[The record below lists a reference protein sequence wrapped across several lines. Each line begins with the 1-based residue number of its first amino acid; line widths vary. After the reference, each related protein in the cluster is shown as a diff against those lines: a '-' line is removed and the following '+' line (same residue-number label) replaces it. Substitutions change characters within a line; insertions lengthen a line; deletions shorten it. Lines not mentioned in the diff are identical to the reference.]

1 MSDDLGARYIERW
14 KNEYTPAVNGEE
26 PRMLTAQDRLAAAFN
41 SREQGKPSAAVD
53 VRGVAG
59 PKPAGDIAGE
69 GGNTDNLIDIAK
81 GAARTAVELFGFPG
95 RAMAELGASGAGSR
109 MIMGASQQAPPGYG
123 VGDDLAMGA
132 DIGPLDASPEHQAK
146 IQQVIDNA
154 FEEAKT
160 FIAGAPTEGSEA
172 TEQVL
177 GFPFQVLSYPAQK
190 VGEYVLELTGDP
202 FIGKAAELATLT
214 GTFKAAH
221 AAGKIKAEDLGKLK
235 EMIPGKL
242 LEERGSLDLTPK
254 KGREVKPA
262 DWDAF
267 EKSLRAPIEG
277 KPGRLNYD
285 RMAIPD
291 SVKEVMAGVD
301 QLYGKRIEETI
312 GAPHALKDVYE
323 AAKANPMTIPELLKH
338 PDNKPMTDVDITRA
352 RLLHGAVASYT
363 REMAEKV
370 KAGDV
375 EASGMLDAALA
386 LTARI
391 QEKKEATTA
400 ATARG
405 LGAHRIMAEVGD
417 YQAAGLTKYA
427 ENLARLKSK
436 GIDGKTVAEAI
447 LNMETPEQLATF
459 AKGLQRATTPQMF
472 LEVWI
477 NGLLSGPQTHA
488 ANMTG
493 NLATMALLVEERQ
506 MAAALPSWGK
516 EPGVAM
522 GEAGAMVHGAVLG
535 VVDGLRLAAKTIKT
549 GEDQFGSG
557 KVEALLT
564 KNQQPMRKAIS
575 AENLSVSGPMGTYVD
590 YLGDVIRLPGTF
602 LTAEDAL
609 FKSMAQRMELHA
621 QAYRRATAEGLKGE
635 AFGKRVQELL
645 DAPKEE
651 MYVSAAEFAD
661 YATFTKAL
669 GETGQ
674 AAQRFINSHPMLK
687 LFLPFYRTPTNIMK
701 FVGERT
707 PLGLLS
713 ESVRSDIAR
722 GGATGQLAVAKLVNG
737 SLIMG
742 ASAVLAQGG
751 YITGS
756 GPKNRAQRDLW
767 LSAGWQ
773 PYSLNI
779 GGKYY
784 DMSRLEPVG
793 TLMGIAADIALINE
807 FNQGEVDE
815 KDIEDLAVASAL
827 AGYQVF
833 SMKSYLSG
841 VGGWMEAINDPDRH
855 GSRVINQLA
864 GSVIPSAV
872 SQPTHAYVDPHIREV
887 RGAVDAV
894 MARIPGL
901 SDNLE
906 PRLDLFG
913 RPRLR
918 PGRLGPDVASPVRVS
933 EAKKDPVLD
942 EMNRLGMAIGMPSR
956 FVMGRR
962 PGGTGMFGVGE
973 KDSPWHGVELKPKEY
988 GIYVKLAGNAY
999 KEDTE
1004 FGRVGAYDFLKAAMK
1019 SEEYKALPEDPSAP
1033 IGTKQAYIKKVIY
1046 QYRMAAQ
1053 EFMAE
1058 NSGRLQKI
1066 RTTKE
1071 MQKMQFG
1078 ETGKT
1083 GSGQPV
1089 SEELLKGLNIG
1100 Q

>member
-1 MSDDLGARYIERW
+1 MSDLGAQYIERW
-14 KNEYTPAVNGEE
+14 KNEYTPVVNGEE
-26 PRMLTAQDRLAAAFN
+26 PRMITAQDRLAAAFN
-41 SREQGKPSAAVD
+41 APTGKPDTSKATD

-59 PKPAGDIAGE
+59 PKPAGNIAGE
-69 GGNTDNLIDIAK
+69 GGDTGNVIDIAK
-81 GAARTAVELFGFPG
+81 GAARTAVELFGFPA
-95 RAMAELGASGAGSR
+95 RAMAELGASGAGSKAV
-109 MIMGASQQAPPGYG
+109 MGASQQTPPGYG
-123 VGDDLAMGA
+123 MGDDLAMGA
-132 DIGPLDASPEHQAK
+132 DLGAQAASPEAQAK
-146 IQQVIDNA
+146 IQSVIDGA
-154 FEEAKT
+154 FEEAKQ
-160 FIAGAPTEGSEA
+160 FISGEPTEGSEA

-190 VGEYVLELTGDP
+190 VGEYVLEVTGDP
-202 FIGKAAELATLT
+202 FLGKAAELATLT

-221 AAGKIKAEDLGKLK
+221 AAGKIKTEDLAKLK
-235 EMIPGKL
+235 DMIPPKL
-242 LEERGSLDLTPK
+242 LEERGSVDLTPK

-285 RMAIPD
+285 KMEIPVA
-291 SVKEVMAGVD
+291 VKEVMAGVD
-301 QLYGKRIEETI
+301 TLYGKQIEETI
-312 GAPHALKDVYE
+312 GEPHTLKGVYE
-323 AAKANPMTIPELLKH
+323 AAKAAPMTIPELLRH
-338 PDNKPMTDVDITRA
+338 PDNVPMTDLDITRA

-363 REMAEKV
+363 REVAEKV
-370 KAGDV
+370 RAGDA
-375 EASGMLDAALA
+375 EAGGMLDAALA

-400 ATARG
+400 AIARG
-405 LGAHRIMAEVGD
+405 LGAHRIMTEVGD
-417 YQAAGLTKYA
+417 YQAAGLTKFA

-459 AKGLQRATTPQMF
+459 AQRLVRATKPQMF
-472 LEVWI
+472 MEAWI
-477 NGLLSGPQTHA
+477 NGLLSGPTTHA

-506 MAAALPSWGK
+506 VAAALPSWGK
-516 EPGVAM
+516 EPGVAV
-522 GEAGAMVHGAVLG
+522 GEAGAMVHGLVMG
-535 VVDGLRLAAKTIKT
+535 VTDGLRLAAKTLKE
-549 GEDQFGSG
+549 GQSQFASD
-557 KVEALLT
+557 KYEYLQA

-575 AENLSVSGPMGTYVD
+575 AENLSVSGPMGVFVD
-590 YLGDVIRLPGTF
+590 FLGDVIRLPGTAMM
-602 LTAEDAL
+602 AEDAL
-609 FKSMAQRMELHA
+609 FKAMAQRGELRA
-621 QAYRRATAEGLKGE
+621 QAYRTATAEGLKGQD
-635 AFGKRVQELL
+635 FGKRVQELV
-645 DAPKEE
+645 DRPTEE
-651 MYVSAAEFAD
+651 MIGSASEFAD
-661 YATFTKAL
+661 YATFSKAL
-669 GETGQ
+669 GETG
-674 AAQRFINSHPMLK
+674 ASAQRFINSHPALK
-687 LFLPFYRTPTNIMK
+687 LFLPFFRTPTNIMK

-713 ESVRSDIAR
+713 ESVRADIAR
-722 GGATGQLAVAKLVNG
+722 GGATGQLATAKLVNG

-742 ASAVLAQGG
+742 AAAVLAQGG

-767 LSAGWQ
+767 MQSGWQ

-784 DMSRLEPVG
+784 DISRLEPVG
-793 TLMGIAADIALINE
+793 TLIGIAADIALINE

-815 KDIEDLAVASAL
+815 KDVEDLVVASAL

-841 VGGWMEAINDPDRH
+841 VGSWMEAINDPDRH
-855 GSRVINQLA
+855 GSRVITQLA

-872 SQPTHAYVDPHIREV
+872 SQPTQAYVDPKIREV
-887 RGAVDAV
+887 RGAVDAI

-906 PRLDLFG
+906 ARLDLFG
-913 RPRLR
+913 RERLR

-933 EAKKDPVLD
+933 ESKKDPVVD

-956 FVMGRR
+956 FALGKR
-962 PGGTGMFGVGE
+962 PGGSGAFGVGE

-988 GIYVKLAGNAY
+988 SIFVKLAGNAY

-1004 FGRVGAYDFLKAAMK
+1004 FGRVGAYDFLKSAMK

-1033 IGTKQAYIKKVIY
+1033 IGTKQAYVKKVIY

-1053 EFMAE
+1053 EWMTE
-1058 NSGRLQKI
+1058 NSDRLSQV
-1066 RTTKE
+1066 RTVKE

-1078 ETGKT
+1078 ETGKR
-1083 GSGQPV
+1083 GAGQPV